1 MVNIITIIAAL
12 NSSAGSV
19 PSIAATPL
27 SLPLHNMLEK
37 TLLLKKTTS
46 DPTLTNH
53 IAAKCLSRY
62 IKTNNSV
69 PIRYNITF
77 GWPCFLL
84 FFNPMAFPKDSSA
97 REHFITNNRTE

>member
-37 TLLLKKTTS
+37 TLLLKKNYLRPYLDQS
-46 DPTLTNH
+46 H
-53 IAAKCLSRY
+53 RSKMFKY
-62 IKTNNSV
+62 IKTKKSV

-97 REHFITNNRTE
+97 REHFITNNSTE